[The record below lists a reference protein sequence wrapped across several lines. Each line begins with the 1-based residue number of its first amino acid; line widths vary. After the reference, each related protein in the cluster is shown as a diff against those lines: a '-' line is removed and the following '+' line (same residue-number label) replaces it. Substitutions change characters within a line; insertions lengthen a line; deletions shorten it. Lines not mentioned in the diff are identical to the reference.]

1 MQLCPSKALEFK
13 ENEPL
18 KEVTDFIINI
28 KSITQRYQSFGQIE
42 ADVKGL
48 MNRLERA
55 ILSESLEQYD
65 IHTKVIVNNGVLY
78 RHVLREEKTYLTC
91 AGKVNVERSLYR
103 GPDGSNICPL
113 ELQAGI
119 IEGSWTPSAA
129 RTAYYITAQ
138 LSPYQGEKLL
148 KELGRFAPSKSSLDR
163 LSRRIGLQW
172 EAYHDDFF
180 NTLSDEISIPAEA
193 VSISASFD
201 GIMLP
206 MKTKKVIAKSENK
219 NKQIEE
225 PAEPT
230 KPLYKEAACAAVC
243 FYNNEG
249 ERLKTLRFGRMPE
262 AKKKTLKN
270 ELSQIIT
277 KILAQ
282 KSDLTLVKLA
292 DGARDNWRYL
302 GNVLR
307 PGEGIEILDFYHASE
322 HLNKAIEAAY
332 GKDTAA
338 GKSHY
343 KKYRSLLKHDEIG
356 VSKVIRTLNYLHKKH
371 PKRKQIKIE
380 LNYFKNN
387 RHRMNYAQATA
398 EKLPI
403 GSGVTEASCKT
414 LVTQR
419 LKCSGM
425 RWDISGGQGV
435 LTARG
440 LIQSEL
446 FDGGWALLTQSYKE
460 EIYLP
465 ENVVLLSG

>member
-1 MQLCPSKALEFK
+1 MQLCPSKALDIK
-13 ENEPL
+13 KNEPL
-18 KEVTDFIINI
+18 KEVSDFIKNI
-28 KSITQRYQSFGQIE
+28 KSITQRGQSFEQIE
-42 ADVKGL
+42 TDIKGL
-48 MNRLERA
+48 MNRLESA

-65 IHTKVIVNNGVLY
+65 IHTKVIIKNGVLY

-103 GPDGSNICPL
+103 SPDGKNICPL

-119 IEGSWTPSAA
+119 VEGSWTPSAA
-129 RTAYYITAQ
+129 RAAYYITAQ
-138 LSPYQGEKLL
+138 LSPYQGENLL
-148 KELGRFAPSKSSLDR
+148 KELGRFTPSKSSLDR

-172 EAYHDDFF
+172 EAHHDEFF
-180 NTLSDEISIPAEA
+180 NTLSDAITIPAEA

-206 MKTKKVIAKSENK
+206 MKTKKANVSEDK
-219 NKQIEE
+219 NKHIEK
-225 PAEPT
+225 PAEPK

-249 ERLKTLRFGRMPE
+249 ERLNTLRFGRMPE
-262 AKKKTLKN
+262 AKKKRLKD
-270 ELSQIIT
+270 ELSQTIT

-343 KKYRSLLKHDEIG
+343 KKYRSLLKHDEFG

-371 PKRKQIKIE
+371 PKRKQLKIE
-380 LNYFKNN
+380 LNYFRNN
-387 RHRMNYAQATA
+387 RHRMNYAKATA

-435 LTARG
+435 LTARS
-440 LIQSEL
+440 LIQSER
-446 FDGGWALLTQSYKE
+446 FDSGWALLGQSYKAK
-460 EIYLP
+460 ISLP
-465 ENVVLLSG
+465 ENVVLLSR